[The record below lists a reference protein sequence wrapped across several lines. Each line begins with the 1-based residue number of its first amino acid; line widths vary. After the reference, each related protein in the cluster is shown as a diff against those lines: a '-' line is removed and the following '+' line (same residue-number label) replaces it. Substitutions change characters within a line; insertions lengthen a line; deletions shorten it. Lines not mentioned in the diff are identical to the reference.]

1 MGFGIPRAE
10 GTMICVI
17 CKSGE
22 VRPAT
27 VQAEIRAGLDR
38 LIVSVEGE
46 VCPECGEAYYPT
58 ETMRYLERVRDDFI
72 HKTLTPASVGT
83 VYQVS

>member
-1 MGFGIPRAE
+1 
-10 GTMICVI
+10 MICVI
-17 CKSGE
+17 CKRGE

-27 VQAEIRAGLDR
+27 VQAEIKAGLDR

-46 VCPECGEAYYPT
+46 ACPECGEAYYST
-58 ETMRYLERVRDDFI
+58 EAMRFLERVRDDFI
-72 HKTLTPASVGT
+72 HKTLAPTSVGT